1 MKMKK
6 LIRVALAA
14 IVILLVAFTIFW
26 FARPADVDFG
36 EARALVPNAA
46 YSRFADVDG
55 VRIHYQEKGAGAPL
69 VLIHGYTSSTFA
81 WKDVFDPLSQQ
92 FRVIAVDLQGFGFP
106 GKPARDSPRRPQ
118 R

>member
-1 MKMKK
+1 MKK
-6 LIRVALAA
+6 LIRFALAA
-14 IVILLVAFTIFW
+14 IAVLLVAFTIFW

-69 VLIHGYTSSTFA
+69 VLIHGYTSSTFS

-92 FRVIAVDLQGFGFP
+92 FHGRRGFDERRRQKSQSRFGADP
-106 GKPARDSPRRPQ
+106 G
-118 R
+118 